1 MLLIAAGHLQT
12 ISQHIHL
19 NMFTP
24 GKLAQAARLDLQS
37 EVGRLK
43 FRQNTG
49 YPDSGSVWLSLIL
62 PGKFE
67 DSVCIWT

>member
-1 MLLIAAGHLQT
+1 MPLIAAGHLQT

-24 GKLAQAARLDLQS
+24 TNASSPGKLAQAARLDLPS
-37 EVGRLK
+37 EAGGLK

-49 YPDSGSVWLSLIL
+49 YPDSGSVWLSSIL
-62 PGKFE
+62 PGKF
-67 DSVCIWT
+67 